1 MRKLNQ
7 VNFYYKKKPI
17 FDNIYYK
24 NLKMKKIIYLNES
37 DLYQISNRVI
47 EEQELDEIM
56 RFNLPVGTQLG
67 NIYQGIR
74 GFTKGES
81 YSYFNYLSKIKNRS
95 KRVMNEIDH
104 IETFVKYLIDLRPKI
119 EKIKIAPEKKLR
131 LLNLLDR
138 VINKWQPFFPE
149 FSDAIKE
156 VNKLSSEKLSG
167 KRLDVVPGLDP
178 NEIGSDLM
186 EPQVAQVNLGGNNNS
201 SGSKSTG
208 GNPNPMGGSKS
219 TGGNSNPTGGGSKST
234 GGNSNPTGGGSKST
248 GNNPNPTGGGSN
260 PTGNNP
266 MGGSKNTNPIVDDDD
281 FIDYEEVDDT
291 DEPFMLNPPTEKKPT
306 TDDLSSVS
314 NRRRKDPNTKD
325 NWGSGN
331 KPKNDIGID
340 DDDLSDE
347 EKMLLGKT
355 VTEEIER
362 FKELIR

>member
-1 MRKLNQ
+1 
-7 VNFYYKKKPI
+7 
-17 FDNIYYK
+17 
-24 NLKMKKIIYLNES
+24 MKKIIYLNES

-201 SGSKSTG
+201 SGNSKSTG

-219 TGGNSNPTGGGSKST
+219 TNNSNPTGGNSNPTSGNSNPTSGNSNPTSGNSNPTGGNSNPM
-234 GGNSNPTGGGSKST
+234 GGNS
-248 GNNPNPTGGGSN
+248 
-260 PTGNNP
+260 NP

-281 FIDYEEVDDT
+281 FIDYDEVDDT
-291 DEPFMLNPPTEKKPT
+291 DEPFMLNPPTEKNQQQMIYHQYQI
-306 TDDLSSVS
+306 V
-314 NRRRKDPNTKD
+314 
-325 NWGSGN
+325 
-331 KPKNDIGID
+331 
-340 DDDLSDE
+340 E
-347 EKMLLGKT
+347 EKTLTQKIIG
-355 VTEEIER
+355 VVEINL
-362 FKELIR
+362 KMILV

>member
-201 SGSKSTG
+201 SGNSKSTG

-219 TGGNSNPTGGGSKST
+219 TNNSNPT
-234 GGNSNPTGGGSKST
+234 GGNSNPTS
-248 GNNPNPTGGGSN
+248 GNS
-260 PTGNNP
+260 NP

-281 FIDYEEVDDT
+281 FIDYDEVDDT

>member
-1 MRKLNQ
+1 
-7 VNFYYKKKPI
+7 
-17 FDNIYYK
+17 
-24 NLKMKKIIYLNES
+24 MKKIIYLNES

-201 SGSKSTG
+201 SGNSKSTG

-219 TGGNSNPTGGGSKST
+219 TNNSNPT
-234 GGNSNPTGGGSKST
+234 GGNSNPTS
-248 GNNPNPTGGGSN
+248 GNS
-260 PTGNNP
+260 NP

-281 FIDYEEVDDT
+281 FIDYDEVDDT